1 MAITASSFRRGTSG
15 GAASFK
21 GMRRFSPKDT
31 TTLLKTVD
39 AINKN
44 LVSINKLLQQQNALT
59 VKKQQTEQREKRI
72 QRESAAK
79 ERAEAAI
86 ESTKSVGKNI
96 LRGLKDTAKKITGGI
111 FSFLKP
117 FIKFFTVVFI
127 GWFSKGVIK
136 WFQQDA
142 ETKKKQLKEW
152 VPKILKTLA
161 VIGGVIAA
169 LQFGLPLLLTA
180 LGTLISTLPIVF
192 GALLNPITWK
202 VLLAAGAGIGL
213 TELFER
219 GAENFNP
226 GQRARERVRKVLQQ
240 EQYKGAFDYGEKISV
255 ASGLQAE
262 RASGVSVPSSMDQ
275 YVKIGDKIYKAE
287 DIDRLLRSPTKFDED
302 LKTYEKQGAGVKE
315 TGSERVNAEAIRE
328 QKALA
333 GLVGDQRK
341 EVLTQLAQN
350 RISSAYKEYF
360 RAKKAIEDQDAK
372 IKQREELPYTPV
384 GPNDPGKEA
393 ILEKMREKRSRL
405 ENDLKYARNTV
416 STMYNT
422 LTDEQRSL
430 LGNKLGI
437 TADQLF
443 PESLTEAQTA
453 YAMRG
458 ALNYVGDMVETPLK
472 NVVSQM
478 ENFKAGV
485 NQQFNSLVDTVSDFE
500 FNFNINPVAAEDDD
514 DPNSIPP
521 SGVGISPFDMEN
533 AFLQFAKQ
541 NYVLLGVL

>member
-1 MAITASSFRRGTSG
+1 MAITASSFKRGTSG

-59 VKKQQTEQREKRI
+59 IKKQQTEQRQKKI

-79 ERAEAAI
+79 ERVESAI
-86 ESTKSVGKNI
+86 ESTKSIGKNI
-96 LRGLKDTAKKITGGI
+96 LRGLKDTAKKITGDI

-117 FIKFFTVVFI
+117 FIKFFTVIFI
-127 GWFSKGVIK
+127 GWFSKGVMK
-136 WFQQDA
+136 WFQQDG
-142 ETKKKQLKEW
+142 EKKKNQLKEW

-161 VIGGVIAA
+161 IIGGVIAA

-180 LGTLISTLPIVF
+180 LGTLIGTLPIVF
-192 GALLNPITWK
+192 GALLNPVTWK
-202 VLLAAGAGIGL
+202 ILLAAGAGIGL

-219 GAENFNP
+219 GMEGLDP
-226 GQRARERVRKVLQQ
+226 GQRARERVRRILNKEAVSGSKFGL
-240 EQYKGAFDYGEKISV
+240 ELVKANERTEKGEKYY
-255 ASGLQAE
+255 
-262 RASGVSVPSSMDQ
+262 DQ
-275 YVKIGDKIYKAE
+275 FYKIGDKLYRAS
-287 DIDRLLRSPTKFDED
+287 DINSLLISPTAFNKEF
-302 LKTYEKQGAGVKE
+302 KTYEKTKDGRTKE
-315 TGSERVNAEAIRE
+315 IGTEQVNAEAIKE

-341 EVLTQLAQN
+341 QILGQLATN
-350 RISSAYKEYF
+350 RLSGAYKEYF
-360 RAKKAIEDQDAK
+360 RAKKALEDNQSEIERRENFQSGRKNAAGSMEDAQNAARLK
-372 IKQREELPYTPV
+372 TLRENTAKV
-384 GPNDPGKEA
+384 QNDMKF
-393 ILEKMREKRSRL
+393 
-405 ENDLKYARNTV
+405 ARNTV

-458 ALNYVGDMVETPLK
+458 ALNFVGDMVETPLK

>member
-1 MAITASSFRRGTSG
+1 MAITASSFKRGTSG

-59 VKKQQTEQREKRI
+59 IKKQQTEQREKKI

-79 ERAEAAI
+79 ASAESAI
-86 ESTKSVGKNI
+86 ETTKTVGKNI
-96 LRGLKDTAKKITGGI
+96 IRGLKNTAKKITGGL

-117 FIKFFTVVFI
+117 FIKFFTITFI
-127 GWFSKGVIK
+127 GWFSKGVMK
-136 WFQQDA
+136 WFDQDG
-142 ETKKKQLKEW
+142 EKKKKQLKEW
-152 VPKILKTLA
+152 IPKILKTLA
-161 VIGGVIAA
+161 IIGGVIAA

-180 LGTLISTLPIVF
+180 LGTLIGTLPIVF
-192 GALLNPITWK
+192 GALLNPVTWK

-219 GAENFNP
+219 GAEALDP
-226 GQRARERVRKVLQQ
+226 GQRARERVRRILNKEAATGNKFGLELV
-240 EQYKGAFDYGEKISV
+240 KGN
-255 ASGLQAE
+255 E
-262 RASGVSVPSSMDQ
+262 RTVQGDKYYDQ
-275 YVKIGDKIYKAE
+275 FYKIGDKLYSAN
-287 DIDRLLRSPTKFDED
+287 DINKLLISPTNFNEEF
-302 LKTYEKQGAGVKE
+302 KTYTKGKDGKITESGKE
-315 TGSERVNAEAIRE
+315 QVNAEAIKE

-341 EVLTQLAQN
+341 QILGQLGTN
-350 RISSAYKEYF
+350 RISGAYKEYF
-360 RAKKAIEDQDAK
+360 RAKKALEDNQSEIERRENLQSGRRNAAGSMEAAQNAARLKTLRDNTAK
-372 IKQREELPYTPV
+372 LQ
-384 GPNDPGKEA
+384 
-393 ILEKMREKRSRL
+393 
-405 ENDLKYARNTV
+405 NDLKYARNTV

-430 LGNKLGI
+430 LSNKLGI

-458 ALNYVGDMVETPLK
+458 ALNYVGDMVETPLQ
-472 NVVSQM
+472 NVVSM
-478 ENFKAGV
+478 MDNFKSGV
-485 NQQFNSLVDTVSDFE
+485 DAQFNNLVNSVSDFE
-500 FNFNINPVAAEDDD
+500 FNFNINPVATEDDD
-514 DPNSIPP
+514 DIAAVPVD
-521 SGVGISPFDMEN
+521 GVGISPFDAEN
-533 AFLQFAKQ
+533 AFLQYAKST
-541 NYVLLGVL
+541 YILLGVL